1 MRSGVI
7 YGNASMIDGMLTRIE
22 QELGEKVTVIATGGI
37 AKIILPLCSHVITY
51 DGTLLLKGLLA
62 LYEKNR

>member
-1 MRSGVI
+1 MFEGFNR
-7 YGNASMIDGMLTRIE
+7 RIE
-22 QELGEKVTVIATGGI
+22 QELGEKATVIATGGI